1 MQLHLH
7 TASRM
12 QLILG
17 NYQQGHIFYPHIQEQ
32 LEWKPVMICKQ
43 GNVSMNG
50 INCLRVNGGLKGMAL
65 SFYLEILEKIQR
77 QNQEDMIILLG
88 L

>member
-1 MQLHLH
+1 
-7 TASRM
+7 
-12 QLILG
+12 
-17 NYQQGHIFYPHIQEQ
+17 
-32 LEWKPVMICKQ
+32 MICKQ